1 LKPELKKIVP
11 VRSEDAASAISPRR
25 CDYCPRTHG
34 DDFFSARVGR
44 KHVFDQRLRIER
56 HKELTAKLERDGDAD
71 VVAKARQLLADMP
84 PRSNA

>member
-1 LKPELKKIVP
+1 MARAADPSP
-11 VRSEDAASAISPRR
+11 VLSR
-25 CDYCPRTHG
+25 
-34 DDFFSARVGR
+34 
-44 KHVFDQRLRIER
+44 ER